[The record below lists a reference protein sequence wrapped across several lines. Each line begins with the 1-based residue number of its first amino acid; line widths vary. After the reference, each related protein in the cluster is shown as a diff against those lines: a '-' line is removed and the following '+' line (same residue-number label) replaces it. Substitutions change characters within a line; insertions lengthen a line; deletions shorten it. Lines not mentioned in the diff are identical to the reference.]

1 MLDMAVKASPLPDEE
16 DRMILDRTARAV
28 RAVATGTLL
37 LAIIQG
43 TLVAIGFF
51 IVGIDRPI
59 LWGTL
64 ASVGA
69 LMPGIG
75 TTIVT
80 GPAIIY
86 LFATGQ
92 LFWGVVLLAYA
103 AVVVGL
109 IDNFLGPYLIG
120 RQSKLHPF
128 IILIAVLG
136 GISVFGPI
144 GFIVGPVIVT
154 LFFILLEIYNQYI
167 IKEQRITELED
178 YD

>member
-1 MLDMAVKASPLPDEE
+1 
-16 DRMILDRTARAV
+16 
-28 RAVATGTLL
+28 L
-37 LAIIQG
+37 LALIQG
-43 TLVAIGFF
+43 TLVAFGFLV
-51 IVGIDRPI
+51 IGIDRAV

-80 GPAIIY
+80 GPAIVY
-86 LFATGQ
+86 LFATGEI
-92 LFWGVVLLAYA
+92 VSAVILLLYA
-103 AVVVGL
+103 SLVVGL
-109 IDNFLGPYLIG
+109 VDNFLGPYLIG
-120 RQSKLHPF
+120 RQNNMHPF

-136 GISVFGPI
+136 GISAFGPI

-167 IKEQRITELED
+167 IKEQRITELQE